1 MHYAKV
7 TYDLS
12 KILHRKFFQ
21 KNEPN
26 NSSYIKSSC
35 LINYTLVIIVLS
47 RKAEFTYYV
56 IIFMIS
62 RIMNPVV
69 TKKIIVLWPPKYF
82 TVI

>member
-21 KNEPN
+21 KNEQ
-26 NSSYIKSSC
+26 SSD
-35 LINYTLVIIVLS
+35 LINYTLVIIALS
-47 RKAEFTYYV
+47 REAEFTYYV
-56 IIFMIS
+56 IIFVIS
-62 RIMNPVV
+62 RIMWPVV
-69 TKKIIVLWPPKYF
+69 TKKNIFLWPPKYF